1 MRQSGV
7 PAEIQSG
14 VFLHFQFLHFLI
26 NLFMSIIKSAMLY
39 IQARPIEEILIS
51 IYIISLVSEYLI
63 AKITKTKIH
72 QLKETIANF
81 VIGFLSF
88 IIDFLFTIIT
98 LPVLWYLFN
107 HVKLIEINPDSILSF
122 CTLFILIDF
131 VEYWFHRLSH
141 QVNLLWAAHV
151 VHHQS
156 EFFNLSV
163 GLRTSFFVPLF
174 NIFFYLLFPI
184 LGFSPNMI
192 LMIIF
197 IQGIYQLLIHT
208 ELIGKLG
215 ILEYILV
222 TPSAHR
228 VHHGSNAIYIDKNYG
243 KFLICWD
250 MLFHTYQKEIEEVVY
265 GLTKPMENKCIVAS
279 IISPYNKLIK
289 TYQKMGARKYRI
301 AVLFKKPDIV
311 EEIYNSIFKKE

>member
-1 MRQSGV
+1 
-7 PAEIQSG
+7 
-14 VFLHFQFLHFLI
+14 
-26 NLFMSIIKSAMLY
+26 MSIIKSAMLH

-63 AKITKTKIH
+63 AKVTKTKIH

-107 HVKLIEINPDSILSF
+107 HTKLIEINPDSILSF
-122 CTLFILIDF
+122 CILFILIDF
-131 VEYWFHRLSH
+131 IEYWFHWLSH

-156 EFFNLSV
+156 DFFNLSV
-163 GLRTSFFVPLF
+163 GLRTSFFIPLF
-174 NIFFYLLFPI
+174 NIFFYLILPI
-184 LGFSPNMI
+184 LGFNPDMI
-192 LMIIF
+192 ILIIF

-228 VHHGSNAIYIDKNYG
+228 VHHGSNAQYIDKNYG
-243 KFLICWD
+243 KCFIIWD
-250 MLFHTYQKEIEEVVY
+250 ILFHTFETEQETVKY
-265 GLTKPMENKCIVAS
+265 GLTNRTEHNTILGNITKP
-279 IISPYNKLIK
+279 YGKLIINLRSIK
-289 TYQKMGARKYRI
+289 SRKYRRTI
-301 AVLFKKPDIV
+301 LFNKPDRA
-311 EEIYNSIFKKE
+311 EDLYNNTRSGNKTNLQK